1 MNITRLPI
9 VIILVFLFFSCKEK
23 ETVQT
28 VQVKIEPDV
37 KLISH
42 VTYGTDPEAEKW
54 YEYTPDGDLFRY
66 NSIIDTVLLTYSQD
80 TIYKRYFN
88 KSSDWLTEIKYY
100 LDKSGKVIG
109 SSILD
114 QEKEEIS
121 RYKFEYNDQGYLSK
135 ALQDVLTS
143 GSSYLN
149 EFLYNDGNLTE
160 VIMYT
165 ADGEPGQ
172 RYVYEYYMDKANEL
186 NIFMH
191 GILDDFLM
199 KDRLGKL
206 NKNLVKQMACISME
220 GDTLSLLKF
229 SYPENKE
236 NNQFTE
242 IITDDLNEI
251 ETVKIYHFNK

>member
-9 VIILVFLFFSCKEK
+9 AFILIFLFFSCKEK

-28 VQVKIEPDV
+28 VQVKIEPNV

-54 YEYTPDGDLFRY
+54 YEYTADGDLFRY
-66 NSIIDTVLLTYSQD
+66 NSLIDTVILTYSQD
-80 TIYKRYFN
+80 TISKRYFN
-88 KSSDWLTEIKYY
+88 KSSDWLTEVKYY
-100 LDKSGKVIG
+100 LDKSGKAVA
-109 SSILD
+109 SSIFD
-114 QEKEEIS
+114 QDKEEIS

-149 EFLYNDGNLTE
+149 EFLYNDGNLSE
-160 VIMYT
+160 VIMYS
-165 ADGEPGQ
+165 ADGERTQ
-172 RYVYEYYMDKANEL
+172 RYVYDYYADKENVL

-229 SYPENKE
+229 NYQENNE

-242 IITDDLNEI
+242 IIIDELNEL